1 MYFRCFTFKSGV
13 KFKTVYLNQRA
24 YVSITQ
30 MNLQTMQSRVAAYL
44 AAKGF
49 KDWSE
54 SKPYD
59 SKDSSFSPVMEC
71 KVTLGEKEADQKVKV
86 IVLRESWIMRGGMEY
101 GSREIHAF
109 MRVCDSSGK
118 ELNAAN
124 MPDEVAIDA
133 FLEKHIISGEALAA
147 HKQELILEQQRESRL
162 ADAVQNC
169 VREQDINEMVQTVM
183 RASIARLERRDAL
196 ALRSR
201 LSERFE
207 TLVRQAF
214 SDFR

>member
-1 MYFRCFTFKSGV
+1 
-13 KFKTVYLNQRA
+13 
-24 YVSITQ
+24 
-30 MNLQTMQSRVAAYL
+30 MQNRVAAYL

-71 KVTLGEKEADQKVKV
+71 KVTLGEKEVDQKVKV

-101 GSREIHAF
+101 GSREIQAL
-109 MRVCDSSGK
+109 MRLCDSSGREIK
-118 ELNAAN
+118 AAN
-124 MPDEVAIDA
+124 VPNEASMDE
-133 FLEKHIISGEALAA
+133 FLDQYLLTGEALAA
-147 HKQELILEQQRESRL
+147 YKQDVNLEQQREWRL
-162 ADAVQNC
+162 NDAVQNC
-169 VREQDINEMVQTVM
+169 VREQDINEMVLTVM

-214 SDFR
+214 RDFK

>member
-1 MYFRCFTFKSGV
+1 ME
-13 KFKTVYLNQRA
+13 
-24 YVSITQ
+24 I
-30 MNLQTMQSRVAAYL
+30 NLQTMQARVAVFLTNA
-44 AAKGF
+44 GI
-49 KDWSE
+49 KDWGVC
-54 SKPYD
+54 KPFD
-59 SKDSSFSPVMEC
+59 SKASTNVPVMEC
-71 KVTLGEKEADQKVKV
+71 RVTLNETKEKETGQKVKV
-86 IVLRESWIMRGGMEY
+86 IIMRESWTMRGGMEW
-101 GSREIHAF
+101 GSREIQAL
-109 MRVCDSSGK
+109 MRVCDSSGT

-183 RASIARLERRDAL
+183 RASVARLERRDAL